1 MTERTLVVS
10 HETDYDFAILSGD
23 HVQPTAWELYS
34 QTAGRNENLRK
45 RVLVSATEVGVVSDS
60 SKQVTEL
67 LADWSRGDLQA
78 REALMPLV
86 YDELRRLAASYL
98 RRERPDHT
106 LQATALVNEAYL
118 RLVEEKSVNWQSK
131 SHFFG
136 VSAKLMRRILVDHAR
151 SHLAEKRGSGMPKMG
166 LTEAIVMSQEQPADL
181 LALDE
186 SLTHLAVLDPQQ
198 GRIVELRV
206 FVGLT
211 VEETAQVLNISPATV
226 KRDWAVAKAW
236 LLREVH
242 KARPS

>member
-1 MTERTLVVS
+1 VPE
-10 HETDYDFAILSGD
+10 
-23 HVQPTAWELYS
+23 
-34 QTAGRNENLRK
+34 
-45 RVLVSATEVGVVSDS
+45 TEVDVGSDLPKPVTDLLMNW
-60 SKQVTEL
+60 SK
-67 LADWSRGDLQA
+67 GDLEA

-118 RLVEEKSVNWQSK
+118 RLVEEKNVNWHSR

-151 SHLAEKRGSGMPKMG
+151 GHLAEKRGSGMPKVG
-166 LTEAIVMSQEQPADL
+166 LTEAIAMSKEQPADL

-186 SLTHLAVLDPQQ
+186 SLTRLAELDPQQ

-206 FVGLT
+206 FAGLT
-211 VEETAQVLNISPATV
+211 VEETAQLLKISRATV

-236 LLREVH
+236 LLRDLH
-242 KARPS
+242 NADRL

>member
-1 MTERTLVVS
+1 MSEHLRNATVLLSAVER
-10 HETDYDFAILSGD
+10 GD
-23 HVQPTAWELYS
+23 PKA
-34 QTAGRNENLRK
+34 A
-45 RVLVSATEVGVVSDS
+45 D
-60 SKQVTEL
+60 EL
-67 LADWSRGDLQA
+67 LELVYQELRQLAARKLA
-78 REALMPLV
+78 RELPGQ
-86 YDELRRLAASYL
+86 
-98 RRERPDHT
+98 T
-106 LQATALVNEAYL
+106 LQPTALVNEAYL
-118 RLVEEKSVNWQSK
+118 RLVEEKSANWQSK

-206 FVGLT
+206 FAGLT